1 MVSDTVQ
8 DKQIRRSI
16 IQSVESMDLRL
27 LQRIAYEVRC
37 EELGIYSDSW
47 KLYPEDWIMQ
57 LSDASIS
64 KIADA
69 LKPAVIDYVT
79 MDEGFIETLQ
89 TAIVD
94 GIRDTMGEMD
104 EDLLFEIGMLI
115 FDRIELKWWLKLNL
129 IWTFTKLV

>member
-1 MVSDTVQ
+1 
-8 DKQIRRSI
+8 
-16 IQSVESMDLRL
+16 
-27 LQRIAYEVRC
+27 
-37 EELGIYSDSW
+37 
-47 KLYPEDWIMQ
+47 MQ
-57 LSDASIS
+57 LSDTSIS

-115 FDRIELKWWLKLNL
+115 FDRIDLK
-129 IWTFTKLV
+129 